1 MAVPNWLRRLI
12 GSLLFDLKRSLRQ
25 MNAQSTNRMH
35 LPILDSGL
43 SVDHIRLVNAQA
55 ALSRIFRFSLPTE

>member
-25 MNAQSTNRMH
+25 MNAQSTNTMH

-43 SVDHIRLVNAQA
+43 SVDHIRLVNAQP